1 MKRIICICTGVAVYF
16 GLFGERSDAQ
26 QPQAGIQNQL
36 QSLGE
41 TQIAAGLKEALARGV
56 TNAIARL
63 NQQGGFLTNLNVRI
77 GLPSSLASTEK
88 TLRKLKQGYLVDGFI
103 TNMNRAAEI
112 AVGEAGPIFGDAIR
126 GMTVADAEAILHG
139 PKDAATR
146 YFQKVSEARL
156 QEKMLPIIQEATA
169 KAGATASYKSLMEKS
184 KLSTF
189 FNFAKGPFDL
199 DSYIDA
205 KTTEGLFKM
214 IADEEK
220 SIREN
225 PAARATDLLQ
235 KVFGKVSIP

>member
-1 MKRIICICTGVAVYF
+1 MKRIIYICTAIVLST
-16 GLFGERSDAQ
+16 GLHSQRAEAQ
-26 QPQAGIQNQL
+26 QPTIENQL

-56 TNAIARL
+56 TNAIANL
-63 NQQGGFLTNLNVRI
+63 NKQGGFLTNLNVKI
-77 GLPSSLASTEK
+77 GLPSSLATTEK
-88 TLRKLKQGYLVDGFI
+88 TLRKLKQDYLVDGFI

-126 GMTVADAEAILHG
+126 AMTVADAEAILHG

-156 QEKMLPIIQEATA
+156 QEKMLPIIQDATG
-169 KAGATASYKSLMEKS
+169 KAGATASYKALMDKS
-184 KLSTF
+184 KLSSF
-189 FNFAKGPFDL
+189 FNFGKSPFDL

-220 SIREN
+220 RIREN
-225 PAARATDLLQ
+225 PTARATDLLQ
-235 KVFGKVSIP
+235 KVFGKISIP